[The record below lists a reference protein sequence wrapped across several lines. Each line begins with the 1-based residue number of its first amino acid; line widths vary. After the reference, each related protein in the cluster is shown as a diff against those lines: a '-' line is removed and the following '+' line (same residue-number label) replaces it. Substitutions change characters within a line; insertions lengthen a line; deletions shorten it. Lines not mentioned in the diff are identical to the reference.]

1 VLRAVNRIAAQA
13 QRRTVRPFGQIILAS
28 ADVDA
33 DVFRQHCVA
42 YGKVASRT
50 TLYISKRDLAL
61 EASQSDADLAFGT
74 RS

>member
-1 VLRAVNRIAAQA
+1 MLRAVNRIAAQA

-28 ADVDA
+28 A